1 MDIDLEFA
9 VLQFSQH
16 TLAPIFLSNRA
27 SLMSFTLKRFKINF
41 KTFLTELHVHV
52 FKYTHDKSIASPGIC
67 NSEYFP
73 G

>member
-1 MDIDLEFA
+1 MDIDIWM
-9 VLQFSQH
+9 FSQH
-16 TLAPIFLSNRA
+16 ALAPIFLSNRA
-27 SLMSFTLKRFKINF
+27 NIMSFTLKRFKINF
-41 KTFLTELHVHV
+41 KTFLTELHV